1 MVGTPLT
8 YPSAVRA
15 SPAPPALL
23 SSTAAGAVAVA
34 VAVAVAYPYAE
45 QRGGPPSQPRPDQAR
60 SIAARTASNRSDD
73 DARDPL

>member
-8 YPSAVRA
+8 YPSAAAREPV
-15 SPAPPALL
+15 PPALL
-23 SSTAAGAVAVA
+23 SSAAAARWGCCVSLRRAK
-34 VAVAVAYPYAE
+34 
-45 QRGGPPSQPRPDQAR
+45 GGPPSQPRPDQAR